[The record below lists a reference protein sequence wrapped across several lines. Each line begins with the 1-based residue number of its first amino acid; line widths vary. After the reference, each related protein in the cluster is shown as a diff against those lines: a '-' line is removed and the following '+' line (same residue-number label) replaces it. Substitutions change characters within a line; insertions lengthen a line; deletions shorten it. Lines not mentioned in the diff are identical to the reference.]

1 MQSKAEDGASFLCI
15 NVPSERLMAG
25 RRFLDYNLNVQD
37 KVSRFYE

>member
-25 RRFLDYNLNVQD
+25 RFLDYNLNVQD